1 MAADWKENDG
11 TVKFRFNPTL
21 LLDWLKTKFHALE
34 KSLKA
39 NVEGMAGEGPALKH
53 QALGILSDYLPEPIS
68 QQLAQHLGIDEPK
81 EAEKKLT
88 RGIPTSSSRKRPLA
102 DPIGML
108 LATSPKVTTTPARKK
123 MARTLAI
130 ASKGTQSLKAF
141 FVASP
146 SLKKEEEQEQ
156 ALDDEIKTVKEET
169 PSMEEEPVGTK
180 ATN

>member
-1 MAADWKENDG
+1 MNFMNCLSSK
-11 TVKFRFNPTL
+11 
-21 LLDWLKTKFHALE
+21 
-34 KSLKA
+34 
-39 NVEGMAGEGPALKH
+39 
-53 QALGILSDYLPEPIS
+53 IL
-68 QQLAQHLGIDEPK
+68 
-81 EAEKKLT
+81 
-88 RGIPTSSSRKRPLA
+88 
-102 DPIGML
+102 
-108 LATSPKVTTTPARKK
+108 KK

-141 FVASP
+141 FVPSP